1 MPDGLICLHTSITV
15 ADKDDVTED
24 GEVGIMG
31 AASPRPE
38 AAEVIEGG
46 EYPGLGT
53 YALLLKWLCCVI
65 VVAEVEEF
73 FPALLFEVTIRARL
87 GDEDTE
93 GDGLD
98 TLRLF

>member
-31 AASPRPE
+31 APSLR
-38 AAEVIEGG
+38 AAAAVIEGG

-65 VVAEVEEF
+65 VVAEEF

>member
-31 AASPRPE
+31 APSLRV
-38 AAEVIEGG
+38 AAAVIEGG

-65 VVAEVEEF
+65 VVEEF

>member
-1 MPDGLICLHTSITV
+1 LPDGLICLHTSITV

-65 VVAEVEEF
+65 VVAEEF

>member
-1 MPDGLICLHTSITV
+1 MADGLICLHTSITV

-24 GEVGIMG
+24 GEVGIMGG

-65 VVAEVEEF
+65 VVAEEF

>member
-1 MPDGLICLHTSITV
+1 MADGLICLHTSITV

-31 AASPRPE
+31 APSLRV
-38 AAEVIEGG
+38 AAAVIEGG

-65 VVAEVEEF
+65 VVAEEF

>member
-31 AASPRPE
+31 APSLRPE
-38 AAEVIEGG
+38 AAVIEGG
-46 EYPGLGT
+46 EYPGLGI
-53 YALLLKWLCCVI
+53 YALLLKWLCCV
-65 VVAEVEEF
+65 VVAEF

>member
-1 MPDGLICLHTSITV
+1 MSITV

-31 AASPRPE
+31 APSLRV
-38 AAEVIEGG
+38 AAAAIEGG

-65 VVAEVEEF
+65 VAAEEEWF